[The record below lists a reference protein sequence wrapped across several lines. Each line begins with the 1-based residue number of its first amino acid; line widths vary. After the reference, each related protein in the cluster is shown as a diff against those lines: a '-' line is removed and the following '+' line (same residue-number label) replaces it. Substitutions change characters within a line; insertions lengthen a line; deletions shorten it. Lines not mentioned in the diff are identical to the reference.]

1 MTTYDVA
8 KSAVGFLF
16 ATQDSRMR
24 GGFWDLV
31 KALGATAVEFESNT
45 SVMVQRIAAG
55 KD

>member
-1 MTTYDVA
+1 
-8 KSAVGFLF
+8 
-16 ATQDSRMR
+16 MR